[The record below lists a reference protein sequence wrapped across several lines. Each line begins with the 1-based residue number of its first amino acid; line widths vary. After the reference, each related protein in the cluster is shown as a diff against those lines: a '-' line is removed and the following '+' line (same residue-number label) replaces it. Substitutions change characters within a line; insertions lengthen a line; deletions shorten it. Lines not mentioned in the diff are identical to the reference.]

1 MAGPAARITIAPPII
16 ADLNFAFIS
25 LFPRYR
31 RGLVYCVSGSNAFAL
46 HHSDANDMRMND
58 ILLFDFFRSSASYR
72 VRIALNLKG
81 VSYTAIPTSLLAREH
96 KAAEYV
102 ARNPQG
108 FVPML
113 SIDGHDL
120 TQSLA
125 IIDYLDAHYPDL
137 PMVSSDPALRS
148 KTLAQ
153 ALVIAADIHPL
164 NNLRVLHYLR
174 DVLGHDQTVLD
185 NWYRHWMTEG
195 FTALEVMAPETGLFG
210 GALPNMA
217 DVCLVPQMFNAR
229 RFETPLEAFPKLVRI
244 DAALCAMPAFAAAH
258 PDAVDPEGGKK

>member
-1 MAGPAARITIAPPII
+1 MSE
-16 ADLNFAFIS
+16 FI
-25 LFPRYR
+25 
-31 RGLVYCVSGSNAFAL
+31 
-46 HHSDANDMRMND
+46 
-58 ILLFDFFRSSASYR
+58 LFDYWRSSASYR

-81 VSYTAIPTSLLAREH
+81 VAYASVPTDLLDASH
-96 KAAEYV
+96 KKPEYV

-125 IIDYLDAHYPDL
+125 IIDYLDANYPDP
-137 PMVSSDPALRS
+137 PMVSSDPAERA

-164 NNLRVLHYLR
+164 NNLRVLGTLKSQFGA
-174 DVLGHDQTVLD
+174 DDAAVAE
-185 NWYRHWMTEG
+185 WYRHWIVEG
-195 FTALEVMAPETGLFG
+195 FTALEAMAPDTGLFG
-210 GALPNMA
+210 GGHPNVA
-217 DVCLVPQMFNAR
+217 DVCLVPQMANAR

-244 DAALCAMPAFAAAH
+244 DAALREMEAFAKAA
-258 PDAVDPEGGKK
+258 PEAVKPE